1 MPMSAPYPYE
11 RLWVPVGTDPRV
23 NFHDKFQRKMEECD
37 WDFEKKHGGDLDTTL
52 IFVSVC
58 SRTGGGTLR
67 TAWDLVL
74 TMRYH
79 TVWFILGCNVG
90 VHYQCTIGAHTG
102 LRANEQHVTWDA
114 P

>member
-1 MPMSAPYPYE
+1 MPVSAPYPYE
-11 RLWVPVGTDPRV
+11 RLWAPVGTDPRV
-23 NFHDKFQRKMEECD
+23 NFHDKFQRKMEERD

-79 TVWFILGCNVG
+79 T
-90 VHYQCTIGAHTG
+90 G
-102 LRANEQHVTWDA
+102 LVYSRL
-114 P
+114 